1 MQQISLDK
9 LSDLDYRANEAY
21 KSLRTNLLFC
31 GKDKKVIM
39 MTSCLPN
46 EGKSS
51 VTMHL
56 CKSLAENG
64 KKVLLIDADLRK
76 SVLVGRYRL
85 GKIILGLSNYLS
97 GQSELDK
104 VICRTDIE
112 GMDIIFAGKVTP
124 NPAELLGG
132 AIFSDLIAEKRD
144 EYDYVV
150 IDTPPL
156 GAVIDAAVIAT
167 NCDGAVLVIED
178 GRINRKLAQSVK
190 VQLQKTECPILGVVL
205 NKVKIDKSG
214 YGGKYYGA
222 YYGYYGKYY
231 GEDKD

>member
-9 LSDLDYRANEAY
+9 LKDLDYRANEAY

-132 AIFSDLIAEKRD
+132 ATFSDLIAEKRD